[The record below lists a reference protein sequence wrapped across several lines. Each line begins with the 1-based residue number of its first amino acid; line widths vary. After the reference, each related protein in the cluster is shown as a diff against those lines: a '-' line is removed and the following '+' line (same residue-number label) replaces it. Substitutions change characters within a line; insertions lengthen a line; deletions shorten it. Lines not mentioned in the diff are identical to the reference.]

1 MVTASRIRTLEP
13 VVLIPACCGGLF
25 IVGVQTAASEA
36 SGSASSAW
44 APLRSGAFR
53 AVWLMTLAVNI
64 GNWMQAV
71 GAQWLVVGA
80 PQADVLI
87 ALQQAAGMLPML
99 LVAVPA
105 GVMADILDRRRL
117 IIGVQLCTMAICAGL
132 TMVTLD
138 GAVHPGVLLAMQFA
152 LGISVALS
160 VPALGALTPDL
171 VPGSQLTQ
179 AAALGSISMNVAR
192 AVGPAIAGLLIPRM
206 GPASVFAAD
215 GLAVAMF
222 IVVMLRLRP
231 AHRPAT
237 HRPERFASGLRA
249 GARYVRHAPVVQRIM
264 LHALLFLLP
273 ASALWALLPMFAS
286 RHLHLSV
293 VGYGILLAA
302 LGVGA
307 ILGALVQPRLRAA
320 LCGRRIALAAGAT
333 YVCVILVLASVQ
345 QPIVA
350 AAALVPAGIA
360 WVVALA
366 HVNAEVQNVLPA
378 WVRARGLA
386 VYQVVIFGGQ
396 GVGALAWG
404 FCSSQIGTRWTFVAA
419 AGCLAAGVWA
429 AWHRPLHDTT
439 RMSHH
444 PAAMYPEHPAVEVE
458 PHPDAGPVLVVC
470 KYQVAE
476 ADEDAFVA
484 AMHDVGRS
492 RQRTGGNGWRLSR
505 PLGTAGEFVET
516 YALLSWD
523 EHQRHI
529 HDRNTTWEKSLQDR
543 AASLAAGPP
552 RVERFV
558 APGAPVSADDVRA
571 LDLVS
576 ATA

>member
-1 MVTASRIRTLEP
+1 MGA
-13 VVLIPACCGGLF
+13 
-25 IVGVQTAASEA
+25 QTAALEV
-36 SGSASSAW
+36 SGSTASAW

-71 GAQWLVVGA
+71 GAQWLIVGA

-117 IIGVQLCTMAICAGL
+117 IIGVQLCTVAICLGL
-132 TMVTLD
+132 TMMTVD
-138 GAVHPGVLLAMQFA
+138 GTVQPGWLLMMQFA
-152 LGISVALS
+152 LGVSVALS

-179 AAALGSISMNVAR
+179 ASALGSISMNVSR

-222 IVVMLRLRP
+222 VAVMLRLRL

-237 HRPERFASGLRA
+237 RRPERFSTGLRA

-273 ASALWALLPMFAS
+273 ASALWALLPVFAS

-293 VGYGILLAA
+293 VGYGILLGA
-302 LGVGA
+302 LGAGA
-307 ILGALVQPRLRAA
+307 VLGALLQPRLRAA

-333 YVCVILVLASVQ
+333 YVCAMLVLACVR
-345 QPIVA
+345 QPVVVA
-350 AAALVPAGIA
+350 AALIPAGVA

-404 FCSSQIGTRWTFVAA
+404 FCSSQVGTRWTFVAA
-419 AGCLAAGVWA
+419 AGCLAAGVRA
-429 AWHRPLHDTT
+429 AWRRPLHDTT
-439 RMSHH
+439 QMSHH
-444 PAAMYPEHPAVEVE
+444 PATMWPEHPAVEVE

-470 KYQVAE
+470 KYQVAKT
-476 ADEDAFVA
+476 DEEAFVA
-484 AMHDVGRS
+484 AMRDVGRS
-492 RQRTGGNGWRLSR
+492 RQRTGANDWRLSR

-529 HDRNTTWEKSLQDR
+529 HDRNTAWEKSLQDR

-558 APGAPVSADDVRA
+558 APAADLHRCGAGAAGHAP
-571 LDLVS
+571 DLV
-576 ATA
+576 TAAG